1 MSKGRLKT
9 IFRRPF
15 LSVPIKHTNNVQA
28 ISVKLFCKYS
38 GLNLNQDKATK
49 PQTVQTDST
58 EPIHLVLQHL
68 RESFSLS

>member
-1 MSKGRLKT
+1 MR
-9 IFRRPF
+9 
-15 LSVPIKHTNNVQA
+15 HTDE
-28 ISVKLFCKYS
+28 YS

-49 PQTVQTDST
+49 PQTVQM